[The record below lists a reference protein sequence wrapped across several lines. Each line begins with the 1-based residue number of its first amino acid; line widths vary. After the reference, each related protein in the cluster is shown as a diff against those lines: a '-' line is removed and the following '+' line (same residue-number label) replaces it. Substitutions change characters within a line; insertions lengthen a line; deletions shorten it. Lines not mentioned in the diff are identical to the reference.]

1 MLSITGVHHRLSGMA
16 VSWLFVDPTFH
27 TNKVNKVLEMLEDI
41 REAFASIVTK
51 TDWMDQ
57 STKTATL
64 EKSRKMGSEI
74 GFPTW
79 LFNEEKLNEYYKGV
93 SLVKN

>member
-1 MLSITGVHHRLSGMA
+1 MA

-27 TNKVNKVLEMLEDI
+27 NNKINKVLEMMEDI
-41 REAFASIVTK
+41 REAFASLVTK

-64 EKSRKMGSEI
+64 KKSQKMDSEI

-93 SLVKN
+93 RLVKN